1 MTEPLLGVS
10 LFRDVRPDQAGFQPS
25 FLYVLV
31 CVLAPALLGLL
42 ASALIGWLSKL
53 VGRSKGEGGDDA

>member
-31 CVLAPALLGLL
+31 CLLVPVLLGLL
-42 ASALIGWLSKL
+42 AALLTGWLGKL
-53 VGRSKGEGGDDA
+53 GGKGEGGNGA